1 MLLNRGYEFMYL
13 NERRKNM
20 KGITMK
26 SHNIC
31 IISGGFPTPAAP
43 SKYTFVDQLACA
55 FANAGQKITVISPV
69 GMFKEIND
77 RNAFFKNHWIR
88 ETDKGNRVEVFHPR
102 FFSMSSKKVGF
113 VNTGVWTTK
122 AFISCVE
129 SQLLSLTQKPDIV
142 YSHFLVP
149 GGCSA
154 AFLGQK
160 YGFPSFTAFGESSLW
175 SVNSIGIKKTQHYLK
190 DITGIV
196 SVSTE
201 NKKILVENRL
211 CDDEKIGVFPN
222 GVNHSLFYPRDKIT
236 MRKKYGFPINSVIGI
251 YTGAFSNG
259 KGALRVKKATDGIDD
274 IKMIYIGSGGLE
286 PSASNIVYKGI
297 TAHEQVPELLSAA
310 DFFVLPTLA
319 EGCCNAIIEAM
330 ACGLPIIS
338 SDRSFN
344 DDILSN
350 DYAIRVDPED
360 VEAIRNA
367 IALLVKDSERRKKMS
382 FLALDAAKR
391 FDVNKRAMEILSWME
406 LKINEISKGV

>member
-1 MLLNRGYEFMYL
+1 
-13 NERRKNM
+13 
-20 KGITMK
+20 MK

-55 FANAGQKITVISPV
+55 FADAGQKITVISPV
-69 GMFKEIND
+69 GMFKEFND
-77 RNAFFKNHWIR
+77 RKAFYKDYWIR

-102 FFSMSSKKVGF
+102 FISMSSKKVGF
-113 VNTGVWTTK
+113 VNTGVWTIK

-129 SQLLSLTQKPDIV
+129 SQLLSLTQQPDII

-154 AFLGQK
+154 ALLGK
-160 YGFPSFTAFGESSLW
+160 KFAIPSFAAFGESSLW
-175 SVNSIGIKKTQHYLK
+175 SVNSIGIGKTQHYLK

-201 NKKILVENRL
+201 NKRILIENEL
-211 CDDEKIGVFPN
+211 CDANKIKVLPN
-222 GVNHSLFYPRDKIT
+222 GVNHSLFYPRDKIA
-236 MRKKYGFPINSVIGI
+236 MRKKYGFQIDSVIGI
-251 YTGAFSNG
+251 YTGSFSNG
-259 KGALRVKKATDGIDD
+259 KGAMRVRNATDDLDG

-367 IALLVKDSERRKKMS
+367 IALLVKDSDRRKQMS
-382 FLALDAAKR
+382 FSALEASRK
-391 FDVNKRAMEILSWME
+391 FDVNKRAMGILNWME
-406 LKINEISKGV
+406 LKINETFKGV